1 MDKGA
6 CWSIVHRGAKS
17 QTQLKWLSTHARKVQ
32 IKAHSRICGSEGWG
46 RAWARQGGR
55 HCQPFCSG
63 DRAGQRRE
71 KHASVPPSAGSVQN
85 LAAAQ
90 SRASRRVPLPLF
102 SSHWASPSLSVW
114 AAPTRLAP
122 PWESRYCVSH
132 TSAPRWEWV
141 NWQLVSKLLFFRYKM
156 LLQTRMTLKTSL
168 LWLETAQFP
177 WQLKQHWHT
186 YEETFLAVG
195 KRVRL

>member
-1 MDKGA
+1 MGVRAGA
-6 CWSIVHRGAKS
+6 GRGRGRVAGTAS
-17 QTQLKWLSTHARKVQ
+17 
-32 IKAHSRICGSEGWG
+32 HSAVGTERV
-46 RAWARQGGR
+46 RGGR
-55 HCQPFCSG
+55 SMLLGPPLQGLCRTWLQL
-63 DRAGQRRE
+63 RAGPRIE
-71 KHASVPPSAGSVQN
+71 SPCHSS
-85 LAAAQ
+85 
-90 SRASRRVPLPLF
+90 LPTGP
-102 SSHWASPSLSVW
+102 PSLSVGPLT
-114 AAPTRLAP
+114 PTRLAP

-195 KRVRL
+195 KRVQL